1 MGDRACAG
9 KTLII
14 SLGLNSKVLL
24 ELVLEGE
31 GWRVEL
37 PSIIKEEAWSIRD
50 C

>member
-1 MGDRACAG
+1 M
-9 KTLII
+9 
-14 SLGLNSKVLL
+14 SLGLSSKVL

-37 PSIIKEEAWSIRD
+37 PSIIKEEEWSIQD